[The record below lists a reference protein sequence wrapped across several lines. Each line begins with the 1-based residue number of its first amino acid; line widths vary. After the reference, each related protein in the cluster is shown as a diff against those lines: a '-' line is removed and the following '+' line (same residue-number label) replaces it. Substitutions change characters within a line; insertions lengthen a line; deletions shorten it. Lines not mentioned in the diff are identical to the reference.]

1 MILSVL
7 AEFRLAV
14 GMPGTHRQVGKA
26 QQLHL
31 ASPLMCCESE
41 RWRERKCVC
50 MERNTRSRA
59 YGWKDRQ
66 REAWMYAVRNVC
78 TKNKKSEEYSTNNIL
93 LPGVC
98 ECARVQV
105 GSGGL
110 WLALF
115 HIEIK
120 CYFGY
125 ASSNPSPS
133 LLLSY
138 AHSSQHAPGRG
149 IEVSA
154 NTLLITR
161 INANT

>member
-1 MILSVL
+1 
-7 AEFRLAV
+7 
-14 GMPGTHRQVGKA
+14 
-26 QQLHL
+26 
-31 ASPLMCCESE
+31 MCA
-41 RWRERKCVC
+41 WRETRGAEPMDGRTDKEKPEC
-50 MERNTRSRA
+50 MQS
-59 YGWKDRQ
+59 G
-66 REAWMYAVRNVC
+66 MYAQ
-78 TKNKKSEEYSTNNIL
+78 KNKKSEEYSKNNIL

-154 NTLLITR
+154 NTFLITR